1 MGPTTA
7 PMANNRRNN
16 RWRYCGIRAQTSNL
30 ANGIR
35 LGTVHVFVFVG
46 MIWSRPALSADPYDI
61 TGVAA
66 DPAASAPLTERGGL
80 HLKPRLF
87 VRETYTDNVA
97 LAPGDQKKSDFI
109 TEIAPGF
116 RLTDKTARTELDID
130 YSLNNLFYARDGDR
144 NTLNHQLQALGK
156 FELVE
161 NLFFLDSQAQISQQ
175 AVSIS
180 GPIGADS
187 STNDNNRTF
196 RSYSISPYLKKRFG
210 RQATAEARYTFSQ
223 VSSNSQTSAIS
234 DSTGNR
240 ISLGIESGPAFRD
253 LGWGV
258 NFIDDRIDYENF
270 EDTKFQSF
278 TGTGRYRI
286 NNRLFAIGSLGYD
299 KNDYFT
305 TGDKPEGATYSLGVD
320 WRPSQR
326 TSFTVSAGRR
336 YFGTT
341 YNLAF
346 LHRTRRTAWDISYT
360 QDIQTS
366 RSQFVVQPR
375 ELDRNEVEDT
385 VRRENP
391 TLSNDEIRQRADERI
406 NLNRAGVNLQTNIVF
421 LEKKLR
427 GLVTLNLAKSEIL
440 LSAYDTVKD
449 SETTQ
454 SFSIFNNSGDFS
466 LSRVIKQ
473 SGVGAHWNYRLTAR
487 NQANIG
493 LDLSKFRFVDIQ
505 RTDNTAAFN
514 LGITRKLSR
523 EASGSLNYRYL
534 QRDSNFGFGEYD
546 ENAIFGSITATF

>member
-1 MGPTTA
+1 MGPITA
-7 PMANNRRNN
+7 PMANNRSIS
-16 RWRYCGIRAQTSNL
+16 RWRNCGIRAQTSNV

-35 LGTVHVFVFVG
+35 LEIAYFLVLAGI
-46 MIWSRPALSADPYDI
+46 IWSQPGFGADPYDI
-61 TGVAA
+61 AGATT
-66 DPAASAPLTERGGL
+66 DPTASNPQTERGGL
-80 HLKPRLF
+80 HLTPRLL

-97 LAPGDQKKSDFI
+97 LTPGDQKKSDFI

-116 RLTDKTARTELDID
+116 RLSDKTARTDLAIN
-130 YSLNNLFYARDGDR
+130 YSLNNLFYARDKDR

-156 FELVE
+156 FELVD
-161 NLFFLDSQAQISQQ
+161 NLFFLDSNAQISQQ
-175 AVSIS
+175 AVTVS

-196 RSYSISPYLKKRFG
+196 RSYSLSPYLRKRFG

-223 VSSNSQTSAIS
+223 VSSNSQTSAVS

-240 ISLGIESGPAFRD
+240 VSLGIESGPAYNE

-270 EDTKFQSF
+270 QDTKFQSL

-286 NNRLFAIGSLGYD
+286 NNRLFAIGTLGYD

-326 TSFTVSAGRR
+326 TSLTASAGRR
-336 YFGTT
+336 YFGNT

-360 QDIQTS
+360 QGIQTS
-366 RSQFVVQPR
+366 RSQFIVPPGG
-375 ELDRNEVEDT
+375 LDREQIEDSLK
-385 VRRENP
+385 RANP
-391 TLSNDEIRQRADERI
+391 GLSNDELRQRTDDIITRF
-406 NLNRAGVNLQTNIVF
+406 GTNVQSNVVF
-421 LEKKLR
+421 LEKKWR
-427 GLVTLNLAKSEIL
+427 GLFTVNLAKSDIL
-440 LSAYDTVKD
+440 FSAYDTVRD

-454 SFSIFNNSGDFS
+454 SFSIFNNAGDFS

-473 SGVGAHWNYRLTAR
+473 SGVGARWNYRLTAR

-493 LDLSKFRFVDIQ
+493 LDLSRFRFVDIQ
-505 RTDNTAAFN
+505 RTDHTSAFN
-514 LGITRKLSR
+514 LGISRKLSR
-523 EASGSLNYRYL
+523 EASGSLNYRRF
-534 QRDSNFGFGEYD
+534 QRDSNFGSNEYD

>member
-7 PMANNRRNN
+7 PMANNRNKN
-16 RWRYCGIRAQTSNL
+16 RRRHCGIRAQTSNVV
-30 ANGIR
+30 NRFR
-35 LGTVHVFVFVG
+35 LGVGHVVTLLGIIGVQ
-46 MIWSRPALSADPYDI
+46 PTLAADPYDI

-66 DPAASAPLTERGGL
+66 DPTATAPQTERGGL

-130 YSLNNLFYARDGDR
+130 YSLNNLFYARDDDR

-196 RSYSISPYLKKRFG
+196 RSYSLSPYVKKRFA

-240 ISLGIESGPAFRD
+240 VSLDIESGPAFRE

-258 NFIDDRIDYENF
+258 NFIDDRVEYEDF
-270 EDTKFQSF
+270 EDTKFQSL
-278 TGTGRYRI
+278 TGTARYRI
-286 NNRLFAIGSLGYD
+286 NNRVFAIGSLGYD

-326 TSFTVSAGRR
+326 TSLTVSAGRR
-336 YFGTT
+336 YFGST

-346 LHRTRRTAWDISYT
+346 LHRTRRTVWDISYT
-360 QDIQTS
+360 EGIQTS
-366 RSQFVVQPR
+366 RSQFIVPPGG
-375 ELDRNEVEDT
+375 LDRQQIEDSLKRSNPGLSDNE
-385 VRRENP
+385 
-391 TLSNDEIRQRADERI
+391 LRQRTDDI
-406 NLNRAGVNLQTNIVF
+406 ISQFGTNVQTNVVF
-421 LEKKLR
+421 IEKKWR
-427 GLVTLNLAKSEIL
+427 GLFTFNLAKSDIL

-454 SFSIFNNSGDFS
+454 SVSIFNNSGDFS

-473 SGVGAHWNYRLTAR
+473 SGVGARWNYRLTAR

-493 LDLSKFRFVDIQ
+493 LDLSRFRFVDIQ